1 MYLLGLD
8 GGETKTHCI
17 IGDKEGNICAEGFG
31 GPANY
36 QLVGEET
43 AKKSIET
50 AISRALNKL
59 NIKIKHIEL
68 GIIGLSGADCKED
81 FEILN
86 RMCKDIFQNVPFK
99 IYNDCW
105 LVLRAGNEENWGVVS
120 VCDRG
125 HGCMGRTKTGEKVEL
140 RNMVYMMGNKGG
152 GTELIYE
159 ILHHTFRADEK
170 VGPPTKLQEEIPKLF
185 GVGAMCDV
193 DHLIREKGQDIEG
206 WNQIP
211 GLVYRL
217 AKEED
222 MVSQELI
229 ISMGHSIGRTAAAV
243 IRRLGLQQTEVP
255 IVLGGSAFTEDNPLF
270 MDAYKMEVHRVAP
283 HAKFHVID
291 KKPVIGAYH
300 LAMDCY
306 KENFK

>member
-17 IGDKEGNICAEGFG
+17 IGDEEGNICAEGFG

-36 QLVGEET
+36 QIAGAEI

-59 NIKIKHIEL
+59 NIKITDIKY
-68 GIIGLSGADCKED
+68 GIIGLSGADSKED
-81 FEILN
+81 FEILKKI
-86 RMCKDIFQNVPFK
+86 CQPIFEDVPFE

-120 VCDRG
+120 VCGAG
-125 HGCMGRTKTGEKVEL
+125 HGCMGRTKDGKKVEL
-140 RNMVYMMGNKGG
+140 RNMIYMLGNKGG
-152 GTELIYE
+152 GTELIYDV
-159 ILHHTFRADEK
+159 LHHTFRADES
-170 VGPPTKLQEEIPKLF
+170 VGIPTRLQEEIPKLL
-185 GVGAMCDV
+185 GVHTMSDI
-193 DHLIREKGQDIEG
+193 DYLIRKKGENLEG

-211 GLVYRL
+211 NLIYRL

-222 MVSQELI
+222 MVSQDLM
-229 ISMGHSIGRTAAAV
+229 ISMGHSVGKTAAAM
-243 IRRLGLQQTEVP
+243 IKKLGLQQTEVP
-255 IVLGGSAFTEDNPLF
+255 MILGGSAFTEDNPLF

-300 LAMDCY
+300 LAMDYY
-306 KENFK
+306 KENLK